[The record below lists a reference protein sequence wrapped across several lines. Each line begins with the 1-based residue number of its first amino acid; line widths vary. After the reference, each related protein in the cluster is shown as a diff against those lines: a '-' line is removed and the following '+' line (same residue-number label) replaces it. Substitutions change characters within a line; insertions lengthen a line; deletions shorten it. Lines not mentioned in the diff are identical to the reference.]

1 MGPWATRLLCG
12 DSPPAPACSI
22 PWVAASAGCQ
32 ALGAL
37 PAPAP
42 SPPLAPA
49 AAWRGLPREPPPA
62 QLRLISLLPCW
73 GISCGIHLP
82 VFLTPRMLLAA
93 MGARRHLPSPSAA
106 QNSSVQTSALVF
118 NGLFLLPGGESPS
131 PALYRSLAALCQAC
145 WHLYLPPHPVNGGV
159 YGCTSTYRV
168 CGWLTG
174 KQHLLLPGIAS
185 LPAVTVT
192 LLVGGQIWP
201 PAMWSRQWGAPGC
214 ARLWDAGDDALLSL
228 D

>member
-1 MGPWATRLLCG
+1 MEGAPSGA
-12 DSPPAPACSI
+12 PPAPSTAQPHLPPSL
-22 PWVAASAGCQ
+22 
-32 ALGAL
+32 LGHL
-37 PAPAP
+37 
-42 SPPLAPA
+42 L
-49 AAWRGLPREPPPA
+49 RDPPPGVPDPKDA
-62 QLRLISLLPCW
+62 PCCH
-73 GISCGIHLP
+73 GGQ
-82 VFLTPRMLLAA
+82 AA
-93 MGARRHLPSPSAA
+93 PPSPSAA
-106 QNSSVQTSALVF
+106 QNSRAQTSALVF

-185 LPAVTVT
+185 RPAVTVT
-192 LLVGGQIWP
+192 LLVGGQIRP
-201 PAMWSRQWGAPGC
+201 PEMWSRQWGAPGC